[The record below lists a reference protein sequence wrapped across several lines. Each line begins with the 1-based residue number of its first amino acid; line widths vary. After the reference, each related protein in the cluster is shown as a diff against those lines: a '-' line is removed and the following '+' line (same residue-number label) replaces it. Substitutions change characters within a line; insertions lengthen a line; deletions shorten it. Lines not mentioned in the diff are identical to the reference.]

1 MVMKFYY
8 RSILLFF
15 GIICLGLSVILFK
28 EIRIGAQTLPP
39 DVGLVT
45 QLTGEATYWNETY
58 QKTPEKAQV
67 FMKIRRGDHFKVVSG
82 TMIQLVYFQNGRQE
96 TWKGLAELV
105 VGDGE
110 SRIEGEKGAQV
121 KPEVLILP
129 VDTSQG
135 MRRIPV
141 LLRRA
146 RLSRSGAMQVRGA
159 GEASQKAII
168 PSREERAEIAM
179 ARETY
184 QKLRKQTKADDITP
198 ELNLLGI
205 FADYEKYEEME
216 KVIKEALKIQPDNE
230 VLKDLEE
237 WVRAQKSKPATKK

>member
-1 MVMKFYY
+1 MKFYY

-45 QLTGEATYWNETY
+45 QLSGEASYWNEAY
-58 QKTPEKAQV
+58 QKTPEKAQA
-67 FMKIRRGDHFKVVSG
+67 FMKIRRGDHFKITSG
-82 TMIQLVYFQNGRQE
+82 AMIQLVYFQNGRQE
-96 TWKGLAELV
+96 TWKGSAELV
-105 VGDGE
+105 VGDVQ
-110 SRIEGEKGAQV
+110 SRIEGEKGIQAQ
-121 KPEVLILP
+121 PQVLILP
-129 VDTSQG
+129 SETSQG

-146 RLSRSGAMQVRGA
+146 RLSRSGATQVRGT
-159 GEASQKAII
+159 GETPPKTII

-184 QKLRKQTKADDITP
+184 QKLRKQTKADEITP
-198 ELNLLGI
+198 ELNLLAVL
-205 FADYEKYEEME
+205 ADYEQFDEME